1 MSYHNVTLA
10 QDSVRGT
17 QSNTESL
24 EREVRQQR
32 STINHLQAK
41 LEEAVGQTELQSSA
55 FRTRIH
61 HLETS
66 LAQVGYPCQAT
77 QRLAVEQATKEA
89 EEYYSY
95 CVEHS
100 KHFSSL
106 KAVLAAVNAS
116 MAPER
121 GEEEHRVCRVV
132 LFSSSLPQ
140 QGPGA
145 SRQAEIIRHLQEKV
159 DLLHSQT
166 VKRNRKRRQQPK
178 SDQSR
183 SMKADVSTQ

>member
-116 MAPER
+116 MAPEI
-121 GEEEHRVCRVV
+121 GEEEHRVVV
-132 LFSSSLPQ
+132 
-140 QGPGA
+140 
-145 SRQAEIIRHLQEKV
+145 
-159 DLLHSQT
+159 
-166 VKRNRKRRQQPK
+166 
-178 SDQSR
+178 
-183 SMKADVSTQ
+183 